1 MGLIEKMFLDPPLFF
16 FGVLV
21 WVEKRFEVLW
31 QLKTCFLNP
40 LYFFG
45 VLVWKYGDECLNNM
59 FFKIIQRYPFNGKP
73 PGLNVYVCCF

>member
-1 MGLIEKMFLDPPLFF
+1 MGRHPSKYISVVGTRKIYNWVENMGLIEKMFLDPPLF

-40 LYFFG
+40 L
-45 VLVWKYGDECLNNM
+45 
-59 FFKIIQRYPFNGKP
+59 
-73 PGLNVYVCCF
+73 